1 MANRRLIYT
10 VQEAIRRLRPEGEI
24 EIGNM
29 DQAALFQLV
38 PVGEE
43 NAVSAR
49 IIWKS
54 HGIGAVEST
63 KQALNQ
69 LVARGLIERKKI
81 YIAPTDKIFYFRR

>member
-1 MANRRLIYT
+1 
-10 VQEAIRRLRPEGEI
+10 
-24 EIGNM
+24 M

-49 IIWKS
+49 MIWKS
-54 HGIGAVEST
+54 HGIGAMEST

-69 LVARGLIERKKI
+69 MAARGLIERKKV
-81 YIAPTDKIFYFRR
+81 YIAPTDKISYFRKPDR

>member
-1 MANRRLIYT
+1 
-10 VQEAIRRLRPEGEI
+10 
-24 EIGNM
+24 M

-49 IIWKS
+49 VIWKS

-69 LVARGLIERKKI
+69 MAAQGMIEHKKV
-81 YIAPTDKIFYFRR
+81 YIAPNDKSFYFRNPDR